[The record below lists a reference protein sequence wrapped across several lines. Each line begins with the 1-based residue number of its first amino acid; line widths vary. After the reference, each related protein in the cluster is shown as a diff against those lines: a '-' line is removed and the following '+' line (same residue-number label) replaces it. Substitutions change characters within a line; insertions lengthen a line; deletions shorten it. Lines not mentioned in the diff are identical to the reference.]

1 MIPKLERST
10 FQSSNNVAL
19 KANFWRRIDLGWVP
33 VVLMTLFVVTP
44 LWQPGLPGT
53 ADAPIH
59 YYRTVEFVASYAPG
73 LIYPRW
79 APHLAY
85 GYGIPFWI
93 FVPPLPYILP
103 LPFWAAGFSLEISW
117 KIVVALIAL
126 AYALGAYLFVRDW
139 LGVAAGVLAAAVCL
153 FAPFALRELLLYG
166 GNYPQYLAIGLFPW
180 LLWSV
185 GRLARFGGWK
195 YVLLTAAVLG
205 SLVLSHLFHA
215 LIMAP
220 VAVGYALLIWW
231 LGAPASRL
239 ESALVSRFPDISI
252 SQHSIRTWRRFAV
265 IGMGFVAGL
274 AWSAFFWLPALIE
287 REWTH
292 AVEEHYL
299 DVSPISLRF
308 LDAHELLALPQAL
321 DKACA
326 NPWVP
331 FALGPVVLFLVVAG
345 VGRLIHRRPR
355 SPEGVLGWFFLA
367 VAALGV
373 FMTLPQSLWLWL
385 HVPFLAVAE
394 FPWRMLGLINIC
406 LAFLAAMTLAPFATS
421 PGSSQVHTTR
431 GTFDLLAGAAVLA
444 VLLGSMVY
452 LYSFRPF
459 AHYGERLADL
469 AAFELHTRTI
479 GLTTLGEYVPR
490 WVEHMPTSSS
500 LAEALKRGLLPQ
512 SLEKLDRAQ
521 LPKGVVVRRLEHSA
535 VHESYY
541 FESPQPFR
549 ARFLTFYFPGW
560 EAQLDGHPLPISI
573 EPGSGLIVL
582 NVPAGKHTL
591 LLTFGDTPLRFGAS
605 LISMFSAVVLL
616 LVSMWYL
623 GLWVRRSARGTKVGI
638 PIQPRAHKVVWGLSG
653 ALLMVFL
660 LKIWVID
667 PHTTWFRHHSPPGQV
682 SGVQHPMRVD
692 LDGRFWLLGYDL
704 ERDQVAQGSAVRVV
718 LYWQAL
724 QDISINY
731 RSFVHLDAPYDQ
743 RTWAISDNFHPG
755 DVTAQIE
762 LPTGTW
768 DTQHYVRDEH
778 VLFVP
783 RAVPPVAF
791 HLRAGL
797 YDPASGVRVPL
808 RDGGDTILLQP
819 LQITRGDGLRLD
831 DLPNRCDYRLD
842 VGIYL
847 RGYAWDAPGRT
858 LTLYW
863 QADQAPEGE
872 VVVFVHLLD
881 EHGERVWGADSPP
894 LGGLYPMQ
902 RWQKNEIVADPRPL
916 ALPALA
922 TGRYTIAVGLYWR
935 ESAQRLPVYDAVGES
950 VPGAIIPLMILTV
963 P

>member
-1 MIPKLERST
+1 
-10 FQSSNNVAL
+10 
-19 KANFWRRIDLGWVP
+19 
-33 VVLMTLFVVTP
+33 MTLFVVQP

-73 LIYPRW
+73 IVYPRW

-85 GYGIPFWI
+85 GYGVPFWI
-93 FVPPLPYILP
+93 FVPPLPYLLP
-103 LPFWAAGFSLEISW
+103 LPFWAVGFSLEISW
-117 KIVVALIAL
+117 KIVIALMAL

-139 LGVAAGVLAAAVCL
+139 LGSAAGMVAASVYL

-180 LLWSV
+180 MLWSA

-205 SLVLSHLFHA
+205 ALILSHLFHV
-215 LIMAP
+215 LVMVP
-220 VAVGYALLIWW
+220 VAGGYALLIWW
-231 LGAPASRL
+231 LGVPVSHQEGAPAFRSSGVAGSRHG
-239 ESALVSRFPDISI
+239 A
-252 SQHSIRTWRRFAV
+252 RTWRRLALVGTGFA
-265 IGMGFVAGL
+265 AGL

-287 REWTH
+287 RKWTH
-292 AVEEHYL
+292 AVEERYL

-308 LDAHELLALPQAL
+308 LDAHELLALPRAL
-321 DKACA
+321 DEACA

-331 FALGPVVLFLVVAG
+331 FALGTITLFLAAVG
-345 VGRLIHRRPR
+345 VGRLIRHR
-355 SPEGVLGWFFLA
+355 SDGAAGALGWFFLM

-394 FPWRMLGLINIC
+394 FPWRMLGLVNVC
-406 LAFLAAMTLAPFATS
+406 LAFLAALAPSSSLAEQHVARPARDLFAI
-421 PGSSQVHTTR
+421 P
-431 GTFDLLAGAAVLA
+431 AVLA

-452 LYSFRPF
+452 LYPFRPF

-469 AAFELHTRTI
+469 AAFELQTRTI

-490 WVEHMPTSSS
+490 WVERMPTSSP
-500 LAEALKRGLLPQ
+500 LAEALKRGVPPQ
-512 SLEKLDRAQ
+512 SLEKLDRVQ
-521 LPKGVVVRRLEHSA
+521 LPEGVEARRLEYSA
-535 VHESYY
+535 VHERYA

-560 EAQLDGHPLPISI
+560 EAQLDGQPLAVSV
-573 EPGSGLIVL
+573 EPDCGLIVL
-582 NVPAGKHTL
+582 DIPAGKHTL
-591 LLTFGDTPLRFGAS
+591 LLTFGDTPLRVGANLVS
-605 LISMFSAVVLL
+605 ICAAIVLL
-616 LVSMWYL
+616 LVS
-623 GLWVRRSARGTKVGI
+623 LWRVRLWLRRNMPEAKAGSSIRPGTHAAVG
-638 PIQPRAHKVVWGLSG
+638 GLSA
-653 ALLMVFL
+653 ALLVVFL
-660 LKIWVID
+660 LKVGVVN
-667 PHTTWFRHHSPPGQV
+667 PHTTWFRHRSPAGQV
-682 SGVQHPMRVD
+682 SGVQHPMQVD

-704 ERDQVAQGSAVRVV
+704 ERDQVRQGDAVRVV
-718 LYWQAL
+718 LYWQA
-724 QDISINY
+724 QRDISINY

-783 RAVPPVAF
+783 RAVPPLLF

-797 YDPASGVRVPL
+797 YDPANGMRVPL
-808 RDGGDTILLQP
+808 AMGGDTILLQP
-819 LQITRGDGLRLD
+819 LQVTRGQGLRLD
-831 DLPNRCDYRLD
+831 DLPNRCDYRLGE
-842 VGIYL
+842 GIYL
-847 RGYAWDAPGRT
+847 RGYAWDASGRT

-863 QADQAPEGE
+863 QAQQAPEGE

-881 EHGERVWGADSPP
+881 ERGERMWGADSPP
-894 LGGLYPMQ
+894 LGGVYPIAAWQ
-902 RWQKNEIVADPRPL
+902 RDEIVADPRPL
-916 ALPALA
+916 ALPQLPA
-922 TGRYTIAVGLYWR
+922 GRYTIAVGLYRR
-935 ESAQRLPVYDAVGES
+935 ETIRRLPVYDAAGQPL
-950 VPGAIIPLMILTV
+950 PGDIIPLMTLTV